1 MKLVDALEVVTRT
14 DPGMV
19 RAHNEDA
26 LYADAALGVAILADG
41 MGGYNAGEVASGLAT
56 THLAADISGI
66 INSPACQEKGLSDPG
81 IVENHIINQ
90 VTAANLAI
98 FNAAQNCADFAGMGT
113 TLVMALFYDNRMSVA
128 HVGDSRLYRLRGQC
142 FEQLTRDHSLLQEQL
157 DSGTISAAQARYS
170 ENRNLVTRALGVEPE
185 VKVDVNDFDVL
196 AGDIVLL
203 CSDGLNEMVDD
214 EEIAITLR
222 ALRSDLGQAA
232 DHLVQQSNAYGGR
245 DNISLILI
253 KVVGDFASPKRRWQQ
268 TLAHLQ

>member
-1 MKLVDALEVVTRT
+1 MKLSEALEVVTRT

-19 RAHNEDA
+19 RGHNEDA
-26 LYADAALGVAILADG
+26 LFADASLGVAILADG

-56 THLAADISGI
+56 TRLAADLAKI
-66 INSPACQEKGLSDPG
+66 INSSVVQEQGLSDPV
-81 IVENHIINQ
+81 IVGNHLVNE

-157 DSGTISAAQARYS
+157 DSGTITAAQARYS
-170 ENRNLVTRALGVEPE
+170 EHRNLVTRALGVDPE
-185 VKVDVNDFDVL
+185 VQVDVSDFDVR

-222 ALRSDLGQAA
+222 SLGSNLALAA
-232 DHLVQQSNAYGGR
+232 DHLVHQSNAYGGR
-245 DNISLILI
+245 DNISVILV
-253 KVVGDFASPKRRWQQ
+253 KVVGDFASPKGRWQQ
-268 TLAHLQ
+268 LVAHLQ